1 MSLKQNQSIN
11 MESSKYNNTITSV
24 AYMLGISPDAVNAWV
39 NSKEFEHIQNI
50 EREKLNLTNTVHRIM
65 SDRLRIKEEIDKLFE
80 KVKA

>member
-1 MSLKQNQSIN
+1 
-11 MESSKYNNTITSV
+11 MESNKYSNTIMSV
-24 AYMLGISPDAVNAWV
+24 AYMLAISPDAVNAWV

-50 EREKLNLTNTVHRIM
+50 EKEKLNLTNTVHRIM